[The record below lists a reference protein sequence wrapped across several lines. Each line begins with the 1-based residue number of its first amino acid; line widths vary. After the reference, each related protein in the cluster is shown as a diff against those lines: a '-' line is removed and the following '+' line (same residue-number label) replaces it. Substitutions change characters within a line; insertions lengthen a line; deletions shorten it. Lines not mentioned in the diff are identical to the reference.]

1 MKPLNIVFQNPDP
14 HQMDHCYKKQTIL
27 YYNPNLN
34 PNPNPN
40 LERNNF
46 LFYNIY
52 FKIALK
58 HILKHQYSSYNLKK
72 MIFFFYKQ

>member
-27 YYNPNLN
+27 YYNPN

-40 LERNNF
+40 NNCF
-46 LFYNIY
+46 IIFNISDNLLY
-52 FKIALK
+52 
-58 HILKHQYSSYNLKK
+58 QYVTL
-72 MIFFFYKQ
+72 